1 MSDTRPILLTLTSP
15 RDGETVDIRVGDVIE
30 TDDGQHLQLIDVTQD
45 AITTRGYAG
54 IQYLLIDVKTGRVDG
69 YVGDLDEL
77 WRYYH
82 IKRVVPRP

>member
-1 MSDTRPILLTLTSP
+1 MSDTRPIVLTLTSP
-15 RDGETVDIRVGDVIE
+15 RGGDTIDVHVGDVLE

-54 IQYLLIDVKTGRVDG
+54 IQYLLIDVKTGLVDG
-69 YVGDLDEL
+69 YISDLDEL